1 MNLNTKITP
10 VWDKTIFAQFE
21 NSELKDGLMK
31 WASKHHLT
39 VVWGNPEHPDLIA
52 CPSFALVI
60 DRNLIVENQIYS
72 QYLGYVDEVNSDGDL
87 KELRDTSIC
96 IIIDNI
102 KNLELPSLD
111 MVLQIDI
118 NQKNAVKW
126 ILHNLELASKVVAG
140 TSAKH
145 LKATEKAVDKYL
157 KFFHTSL
164 ATGLSFKY

>member
-1 MNLNTKITP
+1 
-10 VWDKTIFAQFE
+10 
-21 NSELKDGLMK
+21 
-31 WASKHHLT
+31 
-39 VVWGNPEHPDLIA
+39 
-52 CPSFALVI
+52 
-60 DRNLIVENQIYS
+60 
-72 QYLGYVDEVNSDGDL
+72 
-87 KELRDTSIC
+87 
-96 IIIDNI
+96 
-102 KNLELPSLD
+102 